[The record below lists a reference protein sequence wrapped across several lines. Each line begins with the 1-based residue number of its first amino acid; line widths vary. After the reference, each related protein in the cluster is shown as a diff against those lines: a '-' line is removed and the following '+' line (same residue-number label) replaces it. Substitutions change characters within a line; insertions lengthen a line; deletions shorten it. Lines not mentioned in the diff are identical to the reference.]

1 MGNLRHAI
9 LGLPKSG
16 KTTFLAALWHV
27 LDAGEIDARL
37 KLKRLVG
44 NHKYLNT
51 IVEAWRCCNEVPR
64 TSAAAEETV
73 SIYVE
78 NEQSGSEIV
87 LSFPDLS
94 GETFERQ
101 FEYRTCSEEYLNG
114 FETDGGVLLFLNA
127 DRELEGLNIV
137 DIPLDI
143 DAADSA
149 NTAPQPH
156 SPEEEQMTPWSV
168 KAVPEQVQLV
178 DLLQMLQEKPFLRK
192 KRRLAVV
199 VSAWDVITD
208 ATLSPDGWLKRERP
222 LLSQYLDHNSAS
234 FEVKV
239 YGLSAQGGGL
249 SDENKTRLL
258 ALTPSERI
266 KCVAPTVTSHDIT
279 LPLIWLS
286 EAV

>member
-1 MGNLRHAI
+1 MGDLRHAI

-51 IVEAWRCCNEVPR
+51 IVEAWRRCEEVPR
-64 TSAAAEETV
+64 TSAAAEEIV

-78 NEQSGSEIV
+78 DKDRSGEIV

-101 FEYRTCSEEYLNG
+101 FEFRTCSEDYVDG

-127 DRELEGLNIV
+127 DRELEGLSIV
-137 DIPLDI
+137 DLPTDGG
-143 DAADSA
+143 DVGAVD
-149 NTAPQPH
+149 TAQEAQVR
-156 SPEEEQMTPWSV
+156 EEEQLPPWSA
-168 KAVPEQVQLV
+168 KAVPEQAQLV
-178 DLLQMLQEKPFLRK
+178 DLLQMLQEQPFLRK

-199 VSAWDVITD
+199 ISAWDVITD
-208 ATLSPDGWLKRERP
+208 ATLTPARWLTRERP
-222 LLSQYLDHNSAS
+222 LLAQYLRHNSAS
-234 FEVKV
+234 FEVQV
-239 YGLSAQGGGL
+239 YGLSAQGAGF
-249 SDENKTRLL
+249 SAENKARLL

-266 KCVAPTVTSHDIT
+266 KCVSPTATNHDIT
-279 LPLIWLS
+279 APLIWLS
-286 EAV
+286 EAI